1 VLTGHCQL
9 LSRLHQTADVE
20 FISRL
25 NPRTGIADAAS
36 SLFAHADYPLANS
49 LNYPDDPGLFGPLS
63 VTWHVV
69 GDVSTFIGGIRALL
83 IQAAHPEVAAG
94 VVDHSVYES
103 DPLGRLSRTSSYVT
117 ATSYGAMPEVHAA
130 LQKVRIAHVGV
141 AGVSHRTRPYS
152 ASGGMYA
159 AWVHNVLADSFLA
172 AYEVFGPRVITG
184 ADSDRY
190 VREQADLG
198 VLVQASDL
206 PETRSNLAR
215 WISQHPDVDSS
226 PGMVQTVAFLRN
238 PPLPPTVLPAYRIL
252 FQAAA
257 STVPSRIAEIL
268 GIKRYAWS
276 LPSGNALTK
285 ALRWSL
291 GASPSW
297 QLALERTGGVQPQG
311 VSFLRPPPIG
321 TTHDQTTSP

>member
-1 VLTGHCQL
+1 V
-9 LSRLHQTADVE
+9 A

-25 NPRTGIADAAS
+25 NPRTRIAEAAG

-49 LNYPDDPGLFGPLS
+49 LDYRGDPGLFGPGS
-63 VTWHVV
+63 VTWRVV

-83 IQAAHPEVAAG
+83 IQAAHPEVVAG

-103 DPLGRLSRTSSYVT
+103 DPLGRLSRTSAYVT

-141 AGVSHRTRPYS
+141 EGVSHRARPYS
-152 ASGGMYA
+152 AGGATYA
-159 AWVHNVLADSFLA
+159 AWVHNVLSDSFLA
-172 AYEVFGPRVITG
+172 GYETFGPQAITD

-190 VREQADLG
+190 VQEQANLG
-198 VLVQASDL
+198 VLVQAGDL
-206 PETRSNLAR
+206 PGTRNDLAR
-215 WISQHPDVDSS
+215 WISEHPDVDSS

-257 STVPSRIAEIL
+257 STVPSRIAGIL
-268 GIKRYAWS
+268 GVKRYAWS

-311 VSFLRPPPIG
+311 VSFLRPAPIG
-321 TTHDQTTSP
+321 TGHDQKSQT

>member
-1 VLTGHCQL
+1 ML
-9 LSRLHQTADVE
+9 QTADV
-20 FISRL
+20 ISTSHL
-25 NPRTGIADAAS
+25 NPRIRIADTAS
-36 SLFAHADYPLANS
+36 SLFAHAEYPLAHS
-49 LNYPDDPGLFGPLS
+49 MDYRGDPGLFGPHS
-63 VTWHVV
+63 VTWRVV

-83 IQAAHPEVAAG
+83 IQAAHPEVVAG
-94 VVDHSVYES
+94 VADHSAYES
-103 DPLGRLSRTSSYVT
+103 DPLGRLSRTSAYVT
-117 ATSYGAMPEVHAA
+117 ATSYGAMPEVRAA

-141 AGVSHRTRPYS
+141 EGVSHRARPYS
-152 ASGGMYA
+152 ASGATYA

-172 AYEVFGPRVITG
+172 GYEVFGPQAISG

-198 VLVQASDL
+198 VLVQARDL
-206 PETRSNLAR
+206 PETRTELAR
-215 WISQHPDVDSS
+215 WISQHPDIDSS

-257 STVPSRIAEIL
+257 STVPSRIAGIL

-276 LPSGNALTK
+276 LPSGRALTN

-297 QLALERTGGVQPQG
+297 QLALERTGGTQPQG
-311 VSFLRPPPIG
+311 VSFLRSPPIG
-321 TTHDQTTSP
+321 NRT

>member
-1 VLTGHCQL
+1 MRIHCQL
-9 LSRLHQTADVE
+9 WSHLHQTAHVD
-20 FISRL
+20 INSGL
-25 NPRTGIADAAS
+25 NPRTRIAEAAS

-49 LNYPDDPGLFGPLS
+49 LDYPGDPGLFGPRS
-63 VTWHVV
+63 VTWRVV

-83 IQAAHPEVAAG
+83 IQAAHPEVVAG

-103 DPLGRLSRTSSYVT
+103 DPLGRLSRTSAYVT

-130 LQKVRIAHVGV
+130 LQRVRIAHVGV
-141 AGVSHRTRPYS
+141 EGVSHRTRPYS
-152 ASGGMYA
+152 ASGATYA
-159 AWVHNVLADSFLA
+159 AWVHNVLADSFLTG
-172 AYEVFGPRVITG
+172 YEVFGPGEITD

-190 VREQADLG
+190 VQEQANLG
-198 VLVQASDL
+198 VLVRAGDL
-206 PETRSNLAR
+206 PETRSDLSR

-257 STVPSRIAEIL
+257 STVPSRIAQIL
-268 GIKRYAWS
+268 DIRRYAWS

-297 QLALERTGGVQPQG
+297 QLALERTGGMQPEG
-311 VSFLRPPPIG
+311 VSFLRPAPIG
-321 TTHDQTTSP
+321 TAHDHWNSP